1 MISDQCIKSIIPF
14 NMALML
20 AFIVAL
26 CSISF
31 SIHLKDELQIT
42 ASDMLAILVDS
53 LATLALFYA
62 ARRSSVYGRQV
73 RLAWT
78 VLALPWWPILWVIS
92 PGLILR

>member
-1 MISDQCIKSIIPF
+1 MTSDQCIKSIIPF

-53 LATLALFYA
+53 LATLALFMPPGGLLSMGD
-62 ARRSSVYGRQV
+62 RSV
-73 RLAWT
+73 
-78 VLALPWWPILWVIS
+78 
-92 PGLILR
+92 